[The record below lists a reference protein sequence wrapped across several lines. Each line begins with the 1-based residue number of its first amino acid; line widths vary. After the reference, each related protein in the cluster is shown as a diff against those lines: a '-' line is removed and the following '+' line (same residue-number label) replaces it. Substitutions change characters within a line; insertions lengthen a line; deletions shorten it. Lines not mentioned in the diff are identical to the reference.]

1 MNRNEEYRALLA
13 ELEQTPPELDST
25 VERASRRSAQR
36 KRRRLFSLPLG
47 SLAACF
53 AAFVVLVNVSLPF
66 AHACGSIPLL
76 RELAKAV
83 AWSPSL
89 SAAVENEYVQP
100 IGQTQTQNGITAT
113 VEYVIVDRKQVNLY
127 YTLDFDPS
135 MGELYADYD
144 ITPGQGS
151 AGTAGSMALE
161 PGVLTEINRDYV
173 DVDVPEALDLTI
185 SVYREEPKSLE
196 EPAEPMGHPLDSL
209 FEQPVWEEPDYLA
222 ELTFHL
228 EFDPT
233 FTAQGETL
241 PLHTE
246 FTLDGQTFTLTEAEI
261 YPTHLRLSL
270 SADPD
275 NTAWLEGME
284 MYLENEHGERFEKS
298 INGVTAVGDPTGEGM
313 GSFWLDSPFFSQG
326 QHLTLHITAAQ
337 WRDKD
342 APRVR
347 LDPNTGAVEHL
358 PPVIHRLWAER
369 RNGGIIINGVF
380 PLRNDIMM
388 GGFAHK
394 VWDESGREYEIWQF
408 GSSYGCQDPVT
419 GEWVDSDTVFT
430 ESFPLADFQGGTVYL
445 EPSFHRITAE
455 TAEIPIR

>member
-53 AAFVVLVNVSLPF
+53 AAFVVLVNVSVPF

-100 IGQTQTQNGITAT
+100 IGQTQTQNGVTAT

-135 MGELYADYD
+135 LGELYADYK

-151 AGTAGSMALE
+151 AGTAGSMVLE
-161 PGVLTEINRDYV
+161 PGALTEINRDYV

-209 FEQPVWEEPDYLA
+209 FEKPVWEEPDYLA

-233 FTAQGETL
+233 FTAQGEIL

-270 SADPD
+270 RADPD

-326 QHLTLHITAAQ
+326 QHLTLHITAVQ

-347 LDPNTGAVEHL
+347 LDLNTGAVEHL
-358 PPVIHRLWAER
+358 PPVVRRLWAER
-369 RNGGIIINGVF
+369 QTGGVIINAVF
-380 PLRNDIMM
+380 PIRNDIKI
-388 GGFAHK
+388 GSFAHK

-419 GEWVDSDTVFT
+419 GERVDTDTVFT
-430 ESFPLADFQGGTVYL
+430 ESFPLADFQGDTVYL

>member
-53 AAFVVLVNVSLPF
+53 AAFVVLVNVSVPF

-135 MGELYADYD
+135 MGELYADYK
-144 ITPGQGS
+144 ITPSQGS
-151 AGTAGSMALE
+151 AGTAGSTVLE
-161 PGVLTEINRDYV
+161 PGALTEINRDYV
-173 DVDVPEALDLTI
+173 DADVPEALDLTI
-185 SVYREEPKSLE
+185 SIYREEPENPE
-196 EPAEPMGHPLDSL
+196 EPKDEL
-209 FEQPVWEEPDYLA
+209 FEQQPVWEEPDYLA

-228 EFDPT
+228 EFDPI

-347 LDPNTGAVEHL
+347 LDLNTGAVEHL

-394 VWDESGREYEIWQF
+394 VWDESGREYESWQF

-419 GEWVDSDTVFT
+419 GERVDTDTVFT
-430 ESFPLADFQGGTVYL
+430 ESFPLADFQGDTVYL
-445 EPSFHRITAE
+445 EPLFHRITAE

>member
-13 ELEQTPPELDST
+13 ELEQTPPELDTT

-53 AAFVVLVNVSLPF
+53 AAFAVLVNVSVPF

-100 IGQTQTQNGITAT
+100 IGQSQTENGITAT

-135 MGELYADYD
+135 LGELYADYE

-161 PGVLTEINRDYV
+161 PGALTEINRDYV

-185 SVYREEPKSLE
+185 SVYREEPE
-196 EPAEPMGHPLDSL
+196 DFGEPVENHL

-233 FTAQGETL
+233 FTAQGEIL

-270 SADPD
+270 RADPD
-275 NTAWLEGME
+275 NTAWLEGLE
-284 MYLENEHGERFEKS
+284 LYLENEHGERFEKS

-326 QHLTLHITAAQ
+326 RHLTLHITAAQ

-347 LDPNTGAVEHL
+347 LDLNTGDVEHL
-358 PPVIHRLWAER
+358 PPVVLRLWAER
-369 RNGGIIINGVF
+369 QDGGVIVNGVF
-380 PLRNDIMM
+380 PCRNDVMI
-388 GGFAHK
+388 GGFTHQA
-394 VWDESGREYEIWQF
+394 WDESGQEYEIWQF
-408 GSSYGCQDPVT
+408 GVSHGCQDPVT
-419 GEWVDSDTVFT
+419 GERVDDDTVFT
-430 ESFPLADFQGGTVYL
+430 ESFPLADFQGDTVYL
-445 EPSFHRITAE
+445 EPSFHRITTE
-455 TAEIPIR
+455 TVELPIR

>member
-1 MNRNEEYRALLA
+1 MNRNEEYRALLEA
-13 ELEQTPPELDST
+13 LETTPPELEST
-25 VERASRRSAQR
+25 VERAGRRAAQA

-53 AAFVVLVNVSLPF
+53 AAFVVLVNVSVPF
-66 AHACGSIPLL
+66 AHACGGIPLL

-127 YTLDFDPS
+127 YTLDFDRAL
-135 MGELYADYD
+135 GELYADYE

-161 PGVLTEINRDYV
+161 PGALTEINRDYV

-185 SVYREEPKSLE
+185 SVYREEPE
-196 EPAEPMGHPLDSL
+196 DFGEPVEDKL

-233 FTAQGETL
+233 FTAQGEIL
-241 PLHTE
+241 PLNTE

-270 SADPD
+270 RADPN
-275 NTAWLEGME
+275 NTAWLEGLE
-284 MYLENEHGERFEKS
+284 LYLENEHGERFEKS
-298 INGVTAVGDPTGEGM
+298 LNGVTAVGDPTGEGM

-347 LDPNTGAVEHL
+347 LDLNTGAVEHL
-358 PPVIHRLWAER
+358 PPVVRRLWAER
-369 RNGGIIINGVF
+369 RDGGVIVNAVF
-380 PLRNDIMM
+380 PLRNDIKI
-388 GGFAHK
+388 GGFVHK
-394 VWDESGREYEIWQF
+394 AWDESGREYEVWQF

-419 GEWVDSDTVFT
+419 GERVDDDTVFT
-430 ESFPLADFQGGTVYL
+430 EFFPLADFQGDTVYL
-445 EPSFHRITAE
+445 EPTFHRITAE